1 MTPLYLLKIVTVG
14 APAVGKTSMIVRY
27 STGTFREHYSPT
39 LGTSFA
45 YKELDFGDSHVDLQ
59 IWDLGS
65 QDFLERVRS
74 HYYKGATGVIYMFDV
89 TRPETLAQVHDW
101 KDEVE
106 RNLTE
111 YECLLIA
118 NKVDLVIERMV
129 SEEDGRKVAKDI
141 GAEYLEVSVRMN
153 QNVQESFEAI
163 SKQIV
168 KRFFDQDMKS
178 PAK

>member
-1 MTPLYLLKIVTVG
+1 MSPSYLLKIVTVG

-45 YKELDFGDSHVDLQ
+45 YKELDFDERHIDIQ

-89 TRPETLAQVHDW
+89 TRPETLAQIHDW
-101 KDEVE
+101 KEEVE
-106 RNLTE
+106 RNLSE
-111 YECLLIA
+111 YESLLVA
-118 NKVDLVIERMV
+118 NKLDLVIERRV
-129 SEEDGRKVAKDI
+129 SEKDGRKVAEEI
-141 GAEYLEVSVRMN
+141 GADYIEVSVRMN
-153 QNVQESFEAI
+153 QNVQETFEAI
-163 SKQIV
+163 AKQILN
-168 KRFFDQDMKS
+168 RFFF
-178 PAK
+178 AKDAS

>member
-1 MTPLYLLKIVTVG
+1 MSPSYLLKIVTVG

-45 YKELDFGDSHVDLQ
+45 YKELDFDERHIDMQ

-89 TRPETLAQVHDW
+89 TRPETLAHIHDW
-101 KDEVE
+101 KEEVE
-106 RNLTE
+106 RNLSE
-111 YECLLIA
+111 YESLLVA
-118 NKVDLVIERMV
+118 NKLDLVIERRV
-129 SEEDGRKVAKDI
+129 SEKDGRKVAEEISADYI
-141 GAEYLEVSVRMN
+141 EVSVRMN
-153 QNVQESFEAI
+153 QNVQETFEAI
-163 SKQIV
+163 AKQILN
-168 KRFFDQDMKS
+168 RFFC
-178 PAK
+178 AKDAS

>member
-1 MTPLYLLKIVTVG
+1 MCPSYLLKIVTVG

-45 YKELDFGDSHVDLQ
+45 YKELDFDDSHVDLQ

-89 TRPETLAQVHDW
+89 TRPETLAQIYDW
-101 KDEVE
+101 KNEVE
-106 RNLTE
+106 RNLSE
-111 YECLLIA
+111 YEGLLIG
-118 NKVDLVIERMV
+118 NKTDLVIERRV
-129 SEEDGRKVAKDI
+129 PEEEGRMTATDI
-141 GAEYLEVSVRMN
+141 GSEYLEVSVRMN

-163 SKQIV
+163 AKQIV
-168 KRFFDQDMKS
+168 TRFFCDSDT
-178 PAK
+178 

>member
-1 MTPLYLLKIVTVG
+1 MSPSYLLKIVTVG

-45 YKELDFGDSHVDLQ
+45 YKELDFDNNHVDMQ

-74 HYYKGATGVIYMFDV
+74 HYYKGATGVVYMFDV
-89 TRPETLAQVHDW
+89 TRPETLAQLHDW
-101 KDEVE
+101 RDEVN
-106 RNLTE
+106 RNLTD
-111 YECLLIA
+111 YESLLIG
-118 NKVDLVIERMV
+118 NKTDLVIERRV
-129 SEEDGRKVAKDI
+129 PEEEGRKTADEM
-141 GAEYLEVSVRMN
+141 GSEYIEVSVRMN

-163 SKQIV
+163 ARQIV
-168 KRFFDQDMKS
+168 NRFFCEKDS
-178 PAK
+178 E